1 MSIGMRAVQIKSSEA
16 ADLSTK
22 PGRQQRQGQQQH
34 MRQGCQVPW
43 PSKSITNRAQHS
55 KQSQWCLHA
64 STVDAGQSLLMNCA
78 QAPAPLQL
86 IDLAAP
92 ESFVCVSGSK
102 SELHAGQHFG
112 PGDTTVL
119 SSCYFALVLSA
130 ALSKQT
136 VLSCAD
142 SITA

>member
-1 MSIGMRAVQIKSSEA
+1 MRAVQIKSSEA

-43 PSKSITNRAQHS
+43 PSKSISNRAQHS
-55 KQSQWCLHA
+55 KQSQYCLHA

-92 ESFVCVSGSK
+92 ESYVCVSGAK
-102 SELHAGQHFG
+102 VNCMQ
-112 PGDTTVL
+112 
-119 SSCYFALVLSA
+119 
-130 ALSKQT
+130 
-136 VLSCAD
+136 D
-142 SITA
+142 STLAQETPPCCHPAILRLC